1 MHFSR
6 GGKMLLISA
15 LNDAILELPVEVK
28 RLKTLIENI
37 PWSNEKKTYAL
48 QIIRQLNTPK
58 LAGFI
63 CKVRFKPLLLT
74 LTLSEVERISKEK
87 DKKAV
92 IEYIEGILKD
102 INQMSSLIRLMYGG
116 HDFEHSD
123 WTIYIDF
130 YI

>member
-1 MHFSR
+1 
-6 GGKMLLISA
+6 MLLISA

-58 LAGFI
+58 LDGFNDMII

-123 WTIYIDF
+123 WTIYIEL

>member
-58 LAGFI
+58 LDGFNDMII

-102 INQMSSLIRLMYGG
+102 INQMSSLIRLLDDL
-116 HDFEHSD
+116 HRFLHLKPFS
-123 WTIYIDF
+123 
-130 YI
+130 